1 MRAIL
6 ETSPDGLI
14 TIDEDGII
22 QSFNP
27 AAERMFGY
35 QAIEVIGRNVSCL
48 MPSAYRE
55 EHDDLPGALPAHR
68 GKADH
73 RHWARSAGQ
82 RSDGTIFPLE
92 LAVGEVK
99 AAGRRL
105 FAGFVKDVSARQ
117 QSEHRLQEL
126 QSELIYVARLS
137 AMGEMASA
145 LAHELN
151 QLLTAIINYAQTA
164 RGLVERREGKAVG
177 GLASLLDKTVQQ
189 AGRAGQIIRR
199 LRQFMPR
206 ARPTGR
212 SRTSIASWK
221 RRARSPWS
229 GRKAKAS
236 RRDACSGTD
245 CRRCSS
251 TRLRFTR

>member
-82 RSDGTIFPLE
+82 RSDGTIFPWSS
-92 LAVGEVK
+92 
-99 AAGRRL
+99 R
-105 FAGFVKDVSARQ
+105 SARF
-117 QSEHRLQEL
+117 
-126 QSELIYVARLS
+126 
-137 AMGEMASA
+137 
-145 LAHELN
+145 
-151 QLLTAIINYAQTA
+151 
-164 RGLVERREGKAVG
+164 RRPG
-177 GLASLLDKTVQQ
+177 
-189 AGRAGQIIRR
+189 AGC
-199 LRQFMPR
+199 
-206 ARPTGR
+206 
-212 SRTSIASWK
+212 
-221 RRARSPWS
+221 SPGS
-229 GRKAKAS
+229 
-236 RRDACSGTD
+236 
-245 CRRCSS
+245 
-251 TRLRFTR
+251 